1 MADLTGSG
9 MTNAVKPDGFV
20 DYYELLGV
28 PTTAGHEQLQT
39 RINDLYSEAQANRN
53 HRQLEKRRYYESVLE
68 ILPQARNI
76 ILDDSKRAR
85 YDTYASEARL
95 GRGSPPFATFITQL
109 NSRGGAEPDR
119 VDVLGVAETTT
130 RPERDKAKATAAT
143 PRKKGPSERARASLM
158 GTAIS
163 VIVFVIVFGITY
175 LVKKD
180 IGLALLIG
188 ALVGVIAWFVT
199 HRPSDK
205 IST

>member
-9 MTNAVKPDGFV
+9 AGFV

-28 PTTAGHEQLQT
+28 PPTAGHEELQT

-53 HRQLEKRRYYESVLE
+53 HRQIEKRRYYESLIE
-68 ILPQARNI
+68 TLPQARNI

-85 YDTYASEARL
+85 YDAYASEARL
-95 GRGSPPFATFITQL
+95 GRANPPFATFITQL
-109 NSRGGAEPDR
+109 NSKGAPEPDR

-130 RPERDKAKATAAT
+130 RPERDKAKAATAT

-163 VIVFVIVFGITY
+163 VIIFFVVFGVTFALTKNIAEPMH
-175 LVKKD
+175 
-180 IGLALLIG
+180 IGIALLIG